1 VATGNLEEKKE
12 MKFTKI
18 AIFVTLL
25 TMASTT
31 FATTGVANSNT
42 VSPTL
47 QISATVQD
55 AVQLTL
61 STGSNLAGT
70 SCAIT
75 PGGGDYQMS
84 FGTVDALAINAV
96 SCGAK
101 YLASGGSSTV
111 YYTDYQLTPTFTGQ
125 AANTATGTIKAYV
138 SANTLPSS
146 VSLVY
151 DTAKNGTNPANATQF
166 TAMPTTSGTAYTL
179 ASGPFTSGT
188 ALHPFVGVAIS
199 NANGAGTTGSGSATI
214 TYTLTVQ

>member
-1 VATGNLEEKKE
+1 
-12 MKFTKI
+12 MKRTTL
-18 AIFVTLL
+18 AILATLL

-61 STGSNLAGT
+61 STGNNLAGT
-70 SCAIT
+70 SCVIS
-75 PGGGDYQMS
+75 PGGGDYQMT
-84 FGTVDALAINAV
+84 FGTIDALAINNV
-96 SCGAK
+96 TCGAK

-111 YYTDYQLTPTFTGQ
+111 YYTDYQITPTFTGQ
-125 AANTATGTIKAYV
+125 AANTATGTIKAFV
-138 SANTLPSS
+138 TPNSLPTS
-146 VSLVY
+146 VTVVY
-151 DTAKNGTNPANATQF
+151 DTNKNGTNPANATQF
-166 TAMPTTSGTAYTL
+166 TAMPTTAAAAYTL

-188 ALHPFVGVAIS
+188 ALHPFVGLAIS
-199 NANGAGTTGSGSATI
+199 SANGAGTTGTGNATI